1 MQAQIQAVREF
12 LLNLQQAIVHAL
24 ENQENSGGFD
34 GRTDTKFIADTWE
47 RPEGGGGRSCVLS
60 GGQVI
65 EKAGVMFSHIHIKQM
80 PASATVRHPELVG
93 AQAQALG
100 SLWLFTPKT
109 PMYRQVMPMY
119 GYLLPRPPMV
129 VHQFG
134 GLVADLI

>member
-1 MQAQIQAVREF
+1 MNHYINTDDLSQNPNLAGTSYASTNPGGQRV

-65 EKAGVMFSHIHIKQM
+65 EKSR
-80 PASATVRHPELVG
+80 RHV
-93 AQAQALG
+93 
-100 SLWLFTPKT
+100 
-109 PMYRQVMPMY
+109 
-119 GYLLPRPPMV
+119 
-129 VHQFG
+129 
-134 GLVADLI
+134 